1 MNTSITL
8 SAHFLKSLPDGKHT
22 LVIEGTD
29 GNAST
34 TFTLFTKQT
43 KPAQVTEAKTE
54 KKAEIPGTEVK
65 KNTEAVSKKKT
76 NKVVDTG
83 DDTDII
89 IWIMGLV
96 VGLSGLILLRRYRYV
111 EKA

>member
-1 MNTSITL
+1 M
-8 SAHFLKSLPDGKHT
+8 
-22 LVIEGTD
+22 
-29 GNAST
+29 
-34 TFTLFTKQT
+34 
-43 KPAQVTEAKTE
+43 TEAKTE